1 MRATSSFPKALQL
14 GLKIPLF
21 LCLAGVFMAMVISAV
36 PPLKFVMPYVWWMFF
51 AGVAGELVA
60 VPVALWFMSRGE
72 PYATRANRSLTFLA
86 SIPLLFALVVVI
98 SLTFGRLHV

>member
-1 MRATSSFPKALQL
+1 MSTASSFPKALQL

-21 LCLAGVFMAMVISAV
+21 LCLAGVFLAMVVSAV

-51 AGVAGELVA
+51 AGVAGELIA
-60 VPVALWFMSRGE
+60 VPVALFFMSRGE

-86 SIPLLFALVVVI
+86 SIPLLFAAVVAI
-98 SLTFGRLHV
+98 SLTIGRVHI